1 MYFHACRK
9 CEIESRNAQ
18 LRTPLASHKD
28 IREKI
33 VIAYRISGYTY
44 RQKYARRNKR
54 GIKHRR
60 SRTVLIKN
68 VRAVLKNT
76 KERSYFLILQKC
88 SQNFTYLPPECWIT
102 DFNSDSTFVGMK

>member
-9 CEIESRNAQ
+9 REIKSRSAQ

-44 RQKYARRNKR
+44 RQKYARGTARDKTLAR
-54 GIKHRR
+54 SHSFDKKCASRLEKHERAWLLPH
-60 SRTVLIKN
+60 SSEVLTEFY
-68 VRAVLKNT
+68 VLAAGMLNY
-76 KERSYFLILQKC
+76 RFL
-88 SQNFTYLPPECWIT
+88 F
-102 DFNSDSTFVGMK
+102 